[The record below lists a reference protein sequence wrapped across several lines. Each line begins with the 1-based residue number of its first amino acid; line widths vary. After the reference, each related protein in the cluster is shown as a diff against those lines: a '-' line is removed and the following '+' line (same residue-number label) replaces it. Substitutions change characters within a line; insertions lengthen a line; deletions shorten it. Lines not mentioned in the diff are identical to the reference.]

1 MVFSQKPESELIAE
15 ALAAG
20 HLSVPDE
27 HGFHHELYAICP
39 RDGLHLAPVRTIW
52 KRDATG
58 RHIDHLEFR
67 CLSCGHTWQAEQAEL
82 HLR

>member
-1 MVFSQKPESELIAE
+1 MVFSQKPESELIAA
-15 ALAAG
+15 ALATG
-20 HLSVPDE
+20 HLSVADE

-39 RDGLHLAPVRTIW
+39 RDGLHPAPARTIW

-67 CLSCGHTWQAEQAEL
+67 CLRCGHTWQAEQAEL